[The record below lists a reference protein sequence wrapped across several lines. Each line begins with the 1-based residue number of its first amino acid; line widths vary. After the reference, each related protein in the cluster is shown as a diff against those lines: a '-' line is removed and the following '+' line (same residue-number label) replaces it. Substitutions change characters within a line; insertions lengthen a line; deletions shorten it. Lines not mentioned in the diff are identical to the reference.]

1 MYMLLPLMHCTMY
14 ALHEKVLQ
22 LPLILTQTVSDF
34 TLQYVYITN
43 SWLAQ
48 QWRWSKGERDCYTP
62 HDNTDNNSS
71 CNSSS
76 ASSVSTTAARTA
88 TSSSSST
95 ANTSAGTA
103 TAGDS
108 STIQSHSTATG
119 AATAG
124 VTIDGGTHNNTNSS
138 SSSSSNNI
146 NSSSNSSSSNSATTS
161 SRYSE
166 QYGDAMFP
174 PIGRVIDIARCSD
187 GSSKLHI
194 ARLFYP
200 QDALQGL
207 DPAVHGQAEVFE
219 LCTLAPAATLEL
231 PATGTAAG
239 ITAGA
244 GATAVVDSGSVKL
257 ESATK
262 VSSTTDKTV
271 VAAPIMHVALD
282 TA

>member
-88 TSSSSST
+88 TS
-95 ANTSAGTA
+95 
-103 TAGDS
+103 S

-200 QDALQGL
+200 QDTLQGL